1 MKVTIDCNDN
11 NELEII
17 IKCKKIDDNIK
28 QIVSLFEDKPYLIG
42 KLNDRTYQ
50 IKIEDYEILSKEI
63 QYNPFDSDE
72 DGDFADLF

>member
-28 QIVSLFEDKPYLIG
+28 QIVSLFEDKPYFIG
-42 KLNDRTYQ
+42 KLDNRS
-50 IKIEDYEILSKEI
+50 LSNK
-63 QYNPFDSDE
+63 N
-72 DGDFADLF
+72 